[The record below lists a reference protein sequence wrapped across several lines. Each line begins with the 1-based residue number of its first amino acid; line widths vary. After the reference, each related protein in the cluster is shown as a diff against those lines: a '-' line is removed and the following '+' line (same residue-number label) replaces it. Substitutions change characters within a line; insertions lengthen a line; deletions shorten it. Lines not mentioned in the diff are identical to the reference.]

1 MTTIQQAEKH
11 TVQAA
16 VVLIGMGLFA
26 AVVATGLIL
35 SHTIQEWLQVAA
47 YCSGFLSGILTAY
60 GIFKAVGK

>member
-26 AVVATGLIL
+26 AVVVTGLIL

-47 YCSGFLSGILTAY
+47 YFSGFLSGILTAY